1 MKKTIRLL
9 FSSLFLLG
17 LAIESNAQ
25 SGTVVAG
32 GNASGTGGTASYSVG
47 EVAYTT
53 INSTGG
59 IVIQGIQQAYTVAD
73 LPITLLEFNA
83 LVTDKKQVAL
93 TWVTVSEHN
102 NKYFEV
108 ERSQDGSSFEKVLT
122 LDSKGNSANAQDY
135 DALDASPLTGT
146 SYYRLKQTDIDGKS
160 TYSKSVR
167 VNIALE
173 NELKAYP
180 NPTTSILNLQITGA
194 ATKQLTY
201 GIYSIDGKLIAEQKI
216 NNDLT
221 IISTSNLSNGVY
233 LLKVKDKSTLVKS
246 FKLIKN

>member
-9 FSSLFLLG
+9 FGIFLLTG
-17 LAIESNAQ
+17 LITKTNAQ

-47 EVAYTT
+47 EVAYST
-53 INSTGG
+53 ITSSGG
-59 IVIQGIQQAYTVAD
+59 IVIQGIQQAYTIAD

-108 ERSQDGSSFEKVLT
+108 ERSQDGASFEKVLT
-122 LDSKGNSANAQDY
+122 VDSKGNSTNAQDY
-135 DALDASPLTGT
+135 SALDASPLIGT

-167 VNIALE
+167 VNISE

-194 ATKQLTY
+194 STRQLTY
-201 GIYSIDGKLIAEQKI
+201 GIYSIDGKLMTEQKI

-233 LLKVKDKSTLVKS
+233 LLQVKDKGTLVKS

>member
-1 MKKTIRLL
+1 MKKTIRFL
-9 FSSLFLLG
+9 FGIFLLTG
-17 LAIESNAQ
+17 LITKTNAQ

-47 EVAYTT
+47 EVEYTT
-53 INSTGG
+53 ITSSGG

-108 ERSQDGSSFEKVLT
+108 ERSQDGASFEKVLIV
-122 LDSKGNSANAQDY
+122 DSKGNSTNAQDY
-135 DALDASPLTGT
+135 ASLDASPLTGV
-146 SYYRLKQTDIDGKS
+146 SYYRLKQTDINGKS

-180 NPTTSILNLQITGA
+180 NPTTSILHLQISGA
-194 ATKQLTY
+194 ATKQLSY
-201 GIYSIDGKLIAEQKI
+201 AIYSINGKLIAEQKI

-233 LLKVKDKSTLVKS
+233 LLQVKDKGTLVKS